1 LVKSSENGMLAKVKR
16 GEHLKQWVA
25 FLGWASHPMNNPLQ
39 MHNLDGGDEFFGPNY
54 GGATV

>member
-1 LVKSSENGMLAKVKR
+1 VKSSENGMLAKVKR
-16 GEHLKQWVA
+16 
-25 FLGWASHPMNNPLQ
+25 SHPMNNPLQ